1 MNDLDKI
8 KKWEAESFKKLD
20 DIKLFL
26 DAVEKVDIEGN
37 QEEQLKTV
45 VNNLEKIKENRVDS
59 PEKETPLKKLSV
71 SYLDVIGIA
80 LIVAFLSVTVYDHF
94 FASKVVVV
102 DLTGFV
108 KEQKELF
115 IQGRIG
121 EADVAERLAQFQ
133 KFVKK
138 QPKNLTVITKDV
150 VLANG
155 REVSFSMGNAEKSP
169 SDPEKK

>member
-1 MNDLDKI
+1 
-8 KKWEAESFKKLD
+8 
-20 DIKLFL
+20 
-26 DAVEKVDIEGN
+26 
-37 QEEQLKTV
+37 
-45 VNNLEKIKENRVDS
+45 
-59 PEKETPLKKLSV
+59 
-71 SYLDVIGIA
+71 VIGIA

-102 DLTGFV
+102 DLTSFV

-115 IQGRIG
+115 IQGKIG

-133 KFVKK
+133 EFVKK

-155 REVSFSMGNAEKSP
+155 REIPVGGTVGDSG
-169 SDPEKK
+169 KK